1 MSLNI
6 PLPAGLGDYA
16 WLETLAQREEI
27 NQTIPLYIEADDG
40 IEVVAV
46 SLLCEDDLRM
56 IYRAPGGWQLLT
68 EYELSEDPIIHV
80 DDLLDAVVAF
90 VGTDARVVQ
99 KLAQELG
106 EKLEEHWKMGFV
118 PYSQSGKG
126 DKFEELRQDCNCS
139 GIDDPSIERVPGM
152 SEIEES
158 AEFRCHNCMSLYGI
172 EYQGRRI
179 DLDEVFS
186 AEWLFTNS
194 TPDDIVEIGAEDSF
208 LVYSNGRPIDKTERV
223 IGAMTSYGGD
233 TSSSFARYI
242 PENHQGLLYIRDDDA
257 AGYVTW
263 EELDGIQVL
272 RQLYV
277 RDHYR
282 RRGIAEE
289 LIQTWCQEYCKD
301 DVYYIDEPN
310 DKSRSLFSK
319 LGHINGDGEYEAI
332 ELYPIRGVGNSLDGS
347 QTLPQ

>member
-16 WLETLAQREEI
+16 WLETLVQREEI
-27 NQTIPLYIEADDG
+27 DQTILLYIEADDG

-56 IYRAPGGWQLLT
+56 IYRAPNGWQLLT

-139 GIDDPSIERVPGM
+139 GINDPSIGRVPGM

-158 AEFRCHNCMSLYGI
+158 AERSSIAVNTSL
-172 EYQGRRI
+172 
-179 DLDEVFS
+179 
-186 AEWLFTNS
+186 
-194 TPDDIVEIGAEDSF
+194 
-208 LVYSNGRPIDKTERV
+208 
-223 IGAMTSYGGD
+223 
-233 TSSSFARYI
+233 
-242 PENHQGLLYIRDDDA
+242 
-257 AGYVTW
+257 
-263 EELDGIQVL
+263 
-272 RQLYV
+272 
-277 RDHYR
+277 
-282 RRGIAEE
+282 
-289 LIQTWCQEYCKD
+289 
-301 DVYYIDEPN
+301 
-310 DKSRSLFSK
+310 
-319 LGHINGDGEYEAI
+319 
-332 ELYPIRGVGNSLDGS
+332 
-347 QTLPQ
+347 